1 MVKISMT
8 KLAAQVEEHSFCK
21 TGDGTEM
28 TSGSLITTRFS
39 NAERFW
45 RYFVVPF
52 TERIAID
59 PKLVGFL
66 PGFIKPREGIADRIL
81 KINEIHYSIFLHL
94 VACHKLLVSEA
105 FLAFTD
111 FFVHLSTAHD
121 LAREFLETVVD
132 YFEYYGDVRTQGH
145 KKREETVD
153 KFYGSPPI
161 YSDFR
166 VFGQLI
172 DNYRDRIVHRPMIGM
187 IITDHTDHPKFLI
200 PRKEYVKKHFD
211 SFQKVFKAAAA
222 IDQNRDKFVE
232 LISEMN
238 ADLNQL
244 EDMLDRL
251 WWPVVERL
259 KTLLF
264 VQNNPRIL
272 SDFGLENTD

>member
-8 KLAAQVEEHSFCK
+8 NLAALVEEHSFYK
-21 TGDGTEM
+21 TGDRIEM
-28 TSGSLITTRFS
+28 TSGSLITTRFG

-52 TERIAID
+52 TVRIMQD
-59 PKLVGFL
+59 PKLVELAPTLIGM
-66 PGFIKPREGIADRIL
+66 REGVAGRIL
-81 KINEIHYSIFLHL
+81 DINEIHYSIFLHL
-94 VACHKLLVSEA
+94 VACHKLLASVA

-111 FFVHLSTAHD
+111 FYVHLSTVHE
-121 LAREFLETVVD
+121 LAIKFARDILN
-132 YFEYYGDVRTQGH
+132 YFEDCVDGGSRGSKQRKDIVKQFYCSSTIY
-145 KKREETVD
+145 EEFTE
-153 KFYGSPPI
+153 
-161 YSDFR
+161 
-166 VFGQLI
+166 FGAQI
-172 DNYRDRIVHRPMIGM
+172 DHYRNRIVHHPMIGL
-187 IITDHTDHPKFLI
+187 IFTDRAEVLI
-200 PRKEYVKKHFD
+200 PRKEYIERLD
-211 SFQKVFKAAAA
+211 SWQKVFRAGAA

-264 VQNNPRIL
+264 VQNNPRL
-272 SDFGLENTD
+272 LHDFVLENTD